1 MSSPTDNK
9 GEIDGRPVTW
19 FYQRPENDEEGRLSW
34 AEGTVTCK
42 CPFGVEMTR
51 CLTMISTKHSVDTYQ
66 VRSHNR
72 RLPLGITAST

>member
-19 FYQRPENDEEGRLSW
+19 FYQRPESDQEGRLSW

-42 CPFGVEMTR
+42 LVS
-51 CLTMISTKHSVDTYQ
+51 LAQYDT
-66 VRSHNR
+66 VSNNH
-72 RLPLGITAST
+72 